1 MDFAGGQEGREDSCR
16 EGEHLG
22 VKQTTSW
29 GVSTLRRMGTLRRVG
44 STHWVRSDMFSEL
57 NCASCVSCLRCVSGI
72 L

>member
-44 STHWVRSDMFSEL
+44 T
-57 NCASCVSCLRCVSGI
+57 LRHV
-72 L
+72 